1 VENEFDST
9 PTLKMSMR
17 NPTKMP
23 TRARSRKARFRPH
36 GFTLIEL
43 LVVIAI
49 IAILASLLLPALS
62 KAKAKAQ
69 AVVCMNNCK
78 QLMIGW
84 NMYAGD
90 NADVL
95 PPNEY
100 PFNYTL
106 AWANDGNLVAWVA
119 GTMSNNF
126 DASSINLL
134 LDSRG
139 TLLAPYVPNPGIYKC
154 PGDKLVM
161 SSRNMKVPFVRSYS
175 MNSAVGTAWYGS
187 IEKTGTDAPKI
198 HLGAPVQGGWLLG
211 NGYNSGQNAYLTYGK
226 MTAFT
231 APGPSSTMV
240 LMEENSLTIND
251 CSLAIPAVR
260 GATGY
265 LIDFPG
271 SYHNNAAGMSFADGH
286 AAIHRFVDG
295 RTSNPANRGT
305 ITGDADTDY
314 LASIVSAPP

>member
-1 VENEFDST
+1 MGISIKT
-9 PTLKMSMR
+9 PS
-17 NPTKMP
+17 
-23 TRARSRKARFRPH
+23 RAESAKARFRH
-36 GFTLIEL
+36 HAFTLIEL

-78 QLMIGW
+78 QLMIAW

-100 PFNYTL
+100 PFNYTS
-106 AWANDGNLVAWVA
+106 AWANNGNLVAWVA

-154 PGDKLVM
+154 PGDKLVATA
-161 SSRNMKVPFVRSYS
+161 RNMKVPFVRSYS
-175 MNSAVGTAWYGS
+175 MKSAVCTAWYGS
-187 IEKTGTDAPKI
+187 IEKTGMDNPKI
-198 HLGAPVQGGWLLG
+198 HLGAPVQGGWLPG
-211 NGYNSGQNAYLTYGK
+211 GSYNSGQNAYLTYGK

-231 APGPSSTMV
+231 SPGPSSTFV

-260 GATGY
+260 GPNGF

-271 SYHNNAAGMSFADGH
+271 TYHNHAAGMSFADGH
-286 AAIHRFVDG
+286 AVIHRFLDG
-295 RTSNPANRGT
+295 RTSDPANRGA
-305 ITGDADTDY
+305 IANDPDTDW
-314 LASIVSAPP
+314 LASAASAPP